1 MPNDAP
7 LVDAVALLF
16 TYADMH
22 GKGSSSLKSAFWNIS
37 VARRH
42 KGGLGI
48 GASYSAT
55 DVREELRAHA
65 VIDCK
70 NEPILDDEDE
80 HEDPKAQKNIDIGED
95 SYVLRWYDGDSSNKK
110 IDENTADVKISNEF
124 GLRQRKGKDQKT
136 KEKEWSETVYFD
148 EEEDKLRNVDPLGER
163 II

>member
-1 MPNDAP
+1 MPSDAP
-7 LVDAVALLF
+7 LVDAVALLY
-16 TYADMH
+16 TYADVH

-95 SYVLRWYDGDSSNKK
+95 SYVLRYGDSSNKK
-110 IDENTADVKISNEF
+110 NDVNTADVKISNES
-124 GLRQRKGKDQKT
+124 GLRQRKGKDPKT
-136 KEKEWSETVYFD
+136 EEKKWSETVYVD
-148 EEEDKLRNVDPLGER
+148 EEEDKLRNVDPLGEH
-163 II
+163 IV